1 MNEWLN
7 PQVSPQTTPPL
18 RSLPLLYHVDLGPGP
33 SPLQLILPY
42 LCSQQRFVIFQK
54 LSCNHCPSL
63 KKTNLS
69 CVLSISDKVQTPSLT
84 FVYSIL
90 SLNKDILIVGCV
102 TNRLRALF
110 SESAVCTDRYKN
122 RSLWHNAG
130 SAVAEMCTGYF
141 KSRGEGHLIHLEN
154 EWERKVFS
162 WEGNC

>member
-1 MNEWLN
+1 MTESSSLTSDNISFKK
-7 PQVSPQTTPPL
+7 PSPPL
-18 RSLPLLYHVDLGPGP
+18 PCGPRTRPLTSAAHTSLSLFSTTLC
-33 SPLQLILPY
+33 Y
-42 LCSQQRFVIFQK
+42 LSKV
-54 LSCNHCPSL
+54 SCNHCPSL

-84 FVYSIL
+84 FIYSIL
-90 SLNKDILIVGCV
+90 SLNEDILILGCV

-110 SESAVCTDRYKN
+110 SESAVCTDRYTN

-162 WEGNC
+162 

>member
-1 MNEWLN
+1 MWTSDQA
-7 PQVSPQTTPPL
+7 P
-18 RSLPLLYHVDLGPGP
+18 H
-33 SPLQLILPY
+33 
-42 LCSQQRFVIFQK
+42 LCSSYFSLFSTTLCYLSKV
-54 LSCNHCPSL
+54 SCNHCPSL

-90 SLNKDILIVGCV
+90 SLNEDILIVGCV

-110 SESAVCTDRYKN
+110 SESAVCTDRYTN

-162 WEGNC
+162 WEGHCLYSLKDA